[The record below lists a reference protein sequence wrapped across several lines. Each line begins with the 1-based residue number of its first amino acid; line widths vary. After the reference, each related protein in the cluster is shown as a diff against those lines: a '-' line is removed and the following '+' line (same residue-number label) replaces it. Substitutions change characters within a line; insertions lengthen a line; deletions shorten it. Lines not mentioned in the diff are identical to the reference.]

1 MANFPRQAYL
11 FSTSTSPTAFL
22 YQTRTLWPVSRSVL
36 TRGRSQYQYSTDEQ
50 AVKDDQISTNNSS
63 LAQGS
68 PSNADPLQEKVT
80 KSSPS
85 RTSYLRRRGR
95 TAPASYP
102 TNDKP
107 WSRDS
112 GTKKSK
118 SRTFTRNERD
128 AFDGLLSRWNK
139 QQTDHAQTEESE
151 TITHFESILGTT
163 THGASQKHGSESKRK
178 ETPIKDRD
186 KPRDEE
192 EGIHLSELGFTTP
205 GSRTTVDPIVP
216 MKAAIHMVVQREL
229 RKIEAELFQAMEDQ
243 KSDSAVWKVCKERIF
258 TIPDHVGGATSSSSS
273 DLDGVPNEHQVDQ
286 SNSGEVFSGP
296 LNIPAAVPAG
306 LVVAKLYPRLLV
318 VAFRVL
324 STHFPESPLIGQFRT
339 AVRANG
345 RTSAF
350 LGTSSQLYEE
360 LMTFSWYTCNDL
372 PAVVSS
378 LQDMEIAGLDTNR
391 RVRKLLRDI
400 VDQREHDLD
409 SPDQVRDRSFWDAP
423 PNQQAFE
430 ELAGPGG
437 WLETISSRM
446 KQQKHST
453 MPVLKL

>member
-1 MANFPRQAYL
+1 MASLSR
-11 FSTSTSPTAFL
+11 
-22 YQTRTLWPVSRSVL
+22 QTRTLGPLSRSVL
-36 TRGRSQYQYSTDEQ
+36 TRGWPRSQYQYSTDGH
-50 AVKDDQISTNNSS
+50 AVKHDPISKDNSS
-63 LAQGS
+63 ESLVQDS
-68 PSNADPLQEKVT
+68 SNNPDPIQEEVT

-102 TNDKP
+102 TNNKP
-107 WSRDS
+107 LSTDS

-118 SRTFTRNERD
+118 SRTYTRRERD

-139 QQTDHAQTEESE
+139 QQSNHAQTEESE
-151 TITHFESILGTT
+151 TITQFESILGTT
-163 THGASQKHGSESKRK
+163 DAASEKYGASLKHETESKRK
-178 ETPIKDRD
+178 ETPIKDRS
-186 KPRDEE
+186 KLRDEE

-205 GSRTTVDPIVP
+205 GSRTTVDPVVP
-216 MKAAIHMVVQREL
+216 MKSAIHMVVQREL

-243 KSDSAVWKVCKERIF
+243 KSDSAVWKVCRERIF
-258 TIPDHVGGATSSSSS
+258 TIPEHVGGRASSSSS
-273 DLDGVPNEHQVDQ
+273 DLVAASNEPGLDQ
-286 SNSGEVFSGP
+286 SNSREPFSSP
-296 LNIPAAVPAG
+296 LNIPDAVPAG

-318 VAFRVL
+318 LAFRVL

-345 RTSAF
+345 RTAAF
-350 LGTSSQLYEE
+350 LGTSAQLYEE
-360 LMTFSWYTCNDL
+360 LMTFFWYTCHDL

-378 LQDMEIAGLDTNR
+378 LQDMESAGLDTNR

-400 VDQREHDLD
+400 LDQREHDLD
-409 SPDQVRDRSFWDAP
+409 SPEQVRDRSFWDAP
-423 PNQQAFE
+423 PNQKAFE

-453 MPVLKL
+453 MPVLRL

>member
-1 MANFPRQAYL
+1 MASLSRQAYL
-11 FSTSTSPTAFL
+11 FSTSGSPTAFL
-22 YQTRTLWPVSRSVL
+22 YQTRTLWPLSRSVL
-36 TRGRSQYQYSTDEQ
+36 TRGRSQYQYSTDEH
-50 AVKDDQISTNNSS
+50 AVKDDPISNDNSS
-63 LAQGS
+63 LAQDS
-68 PSNADPLQEKVT
+68 PSNLDPIQEEVT

-85 RTSYLRRRGR
+85 RTSYLRRRGKA
-95 TAPASYP
+95 APASYP

-107 WSRDS
+107 WSTDS
-112 GTKKSK
+112 STRKSK

-139 QQTDHAQTEESE
+139 QQTDHVQTGESE
-151 TITHFESILGTT
+151 TLTQFESILGT
-163 THGASQKHGSESKRK
+163 THGASQKHESGSKRK
-178 ETPIKDRD
+178 ETPIKDRN

-192 EGIHLSELGFTTP
+192 EGIHLSELGFTAP

-243 KSDSAVWKVCKERIF
+243 KSDSAVWKVCKDRIF
-258 TIPDHVGGATSSSSS
+258 TIPDHVGGETSSSS
-273 DLDGVPNEHQVDQ
+273 DLDVLSKEPQVDQ
-286 SNSGEVFSGP
+286 SNGGEAFSGP
-296 LNIPAAVPAG
+296 LNIPAAVPEG

-318 VAFRVL
+318 LAFRVL

-360 LMTFSWYTCNDL
+360 LMTFSWYTCHDL

-423 PNQQAFE
+423 PNQKAFE

-446 KQQKHST
+446 RQQKHST